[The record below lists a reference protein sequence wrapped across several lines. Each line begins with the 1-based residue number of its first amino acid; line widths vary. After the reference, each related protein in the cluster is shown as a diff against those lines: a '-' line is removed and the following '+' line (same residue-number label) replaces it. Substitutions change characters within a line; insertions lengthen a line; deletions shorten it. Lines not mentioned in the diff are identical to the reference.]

1 MEDGICTVRT
11 PKPERRTIGQ
21 IPLANGLYRVSI
33 ATNGSP
39 RSDLALAV
47 SGKMSINELHRKMGH
62 INHDDLHH
70 MVKEGTIT
78 GIDLDTSLRLNSVPD
93 VLGEKRHRNRFRNWV
108 PVIRQSDMVIRS
120 YQTFGDLRKLNPWR
134 GRSITSYS
142 KMNTLMSNTSTSSI
156 KNQKLSR
163 LIKFT
168 RHGLKCNAMEK

>member
-1 MEDGICTVRT
+1 MTIDNADFAFTLISVGTIDRKGFSVNMEDGICTVRT

-47 SGKMSINELHRKMGH
+47 CR
-62 INHDDLHH
+62 

-93 VLGEKRHRNRFRNWV
+93 VLGEKRHRNRFRN
-108 PVIRQSDMVIRS
+108 
-120 YQTFGDLRKLNPWR
+120 FGDLRKPNRATHLLPP
-134 GRSITSYS
+134 
-142 KMNTLMSNTSTSSI
+142 
-156 KNQKLSR
+156 
-163 LIKFT
+163 
-168 RHGLKCNAMEK
+168 